1 LKGTDCWLRSAWF
14 PYIVCDLVGR
24 GDVLFRPNTGNKES
38 LYMRKVPNFIPE
50 AAESRSGEFWRSVL
64 EEQERMQGEPLVVRE
79 KKLPWHDIY
88 VYSSEFLAS
97 VMLLVYEV
105 LYPKP

>member
-1 LKGTDCWLRSAWF
+1 
-14 PYIVCDLVGR
+14 
-24 GDVLFRPNTGNKES
+24 
-38 LYMRKVPNFIPE
+38 M
-50 AAESRSGEFWRSVL
+50 
-64 EEQERMQGEPLVVRE
+64 VVRE